1 MGGVTPVGSLLW
13 LVCPSG
19 SITDGC
25 CDLDWDPF
33 GKSCYFFSKVALSWD
48 EARDW
53 CNGHESHL
61 LILSTDKEWVRKG
74 GLLSRALLA
83 PATASFCLCF
93 RTLWSNIRV
102 APSTGWA

>member
-1 MGGVTPVGSLLW
+1 MGSLLW

-83 PATASFCLCF
+83 PATASFCVSASGLCGQTF
-93 RTLWSNIRV
+93 EWHLLLGGPDR
-102 APSTGWA
+102 